1 MRFKTPQLNEKLPA
15 PGEHQT
21 DITAF
26 LAERRSTPIKTFD
39 RDGNGPPREELL
51 ELLKV
56 AMRVPDHRRLGPWR
70 AIIISGEARE
80 TFGDLLAKRFKD
92 LNPDVSEQNLELEQD
107 RLMRAPVCVVIV
119 SSPVNDGKTPVW
131 EQELS
136 AGALCMNLL
145 YVSHAAGYAAAWLT
159 EWWAFDNVI
168 ADALG
173 LASGE
178 RIAGNIFLGTSQ
190 VDLFERPRPAFETRV
205 SDWTS
210 PA

>member
-173 LASGE
+173 Y
-178 RIAGNIFLGTSQ
+178 
-190 VDLFERPRPAFETRV
+190 
-205 SDWTS
+205 
-210 PA
+210 

>member
-1 MRFKTPQLNEKLPA
+1 MRFNTPQLNEKLPA
-15 PGEHQT
+15 PGEHKT
-21 DITAF
+21 NISAF

-92 LNPDVSEQNLELEQD
+92 LNPDVSEPNLELEKD
-107 RLMRAPVCVVIV
+107 RLLRAPVCVVIV

-168 ADALG
+168 ADALS

-190 VDLFERPRPAFETRV
+190 VDLFERPRAAFETRV